1 MILINPDTP
10 PAGKKSRFPLT
21 SIILRRLTDLHFCI
35 IKLTTMQTLQQT
47 INPAYLVSKTKK
59 QSLFTRFINWANG
72 QEPFRYGWLG
82 VILAAHGCFLTPAT
96 VFVVLYS
103 GNNIWMF
110 VTAVTVMAMS
120 LV

>member
-1 MILINPDTP
+1 
-10 PAGKKSRFPLT
+10 
-21 SIILRRLTDLHFCI
+21 
-35 IKLTTMQTLQQT
+35 MQTLQQS
-47 INPAYLVSKTKK
+47 INPAYLVSKAKN

-120 LV
+120 LVTNLAAMPTKITIPVFFAGILIDLAIVAISLLNGFSYF

>member
-1 MILINPDTP
+1 
-10 PAGKKSRFPLT
+10 
-21 SIILRRLTDLHFCI
+21 
-35 IKLTTMQTLQQT
+35 MQTLQQS
-47 INPAYLVSKTKK
+47 INPAYLVSKTKN
-59 QSLFTRFINWANG
+59 QSFFTRFINWSNE

-82 VILAAHGCFLTPAT
+82 VILAAHGCFITPAT

-120 LV
+120 LVTNLAAMPTKITIPVFFAGIIIDLAIVAISLLNGFNYY